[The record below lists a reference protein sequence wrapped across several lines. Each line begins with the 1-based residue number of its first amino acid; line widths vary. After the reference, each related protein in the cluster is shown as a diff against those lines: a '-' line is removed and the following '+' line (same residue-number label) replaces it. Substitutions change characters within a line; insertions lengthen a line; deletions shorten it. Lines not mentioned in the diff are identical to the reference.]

1 MKDEGHGLYPLIG
14 YSCHIRSTGLRAYW
28 CGCVHYLGGVSIVTL
43 ELEGG
48 AGELCIL
55 KVLFIYNCDEMK
67 VYSVLQLFPSPY
79 KS

>member
-1 MKDEGHGLYPLIG
+1 M
-14 YSCHIRSTGLRAYW
+14 
-28 CGCVHYLGGVSIVTL
+28 TL

-48 AGELCIL
+48 AGELCIF
-55 KVLFIYNCDEMK
+55 KGLFIYNCDEMK